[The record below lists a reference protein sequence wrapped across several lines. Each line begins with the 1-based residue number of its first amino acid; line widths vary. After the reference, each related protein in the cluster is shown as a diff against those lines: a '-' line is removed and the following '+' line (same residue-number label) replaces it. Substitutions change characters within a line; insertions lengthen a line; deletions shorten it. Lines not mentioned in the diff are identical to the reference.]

1 MQTEK
6 VKSNIGLALPAS
18 VVFVG
23 DSDEVPSSLFN
34 SLGSM
39 TLHVRGTVEGG
50 D

>member
-23 DSDEVPSSLFN
+23 DSDEPFSIALAV
-34 SLGSM
+34 
-39 TLHVRGTVEGG
+39 
-50 D
+50 